1 MDRIQQYLVAS
12 LLTAC
17 SFTPGN
23 TSAQNQNSKP
33 DKVAHAEPLYF
44 DLVRD
49 LGARKGEKELN
60 IGSDFSSVS
69 GYNKNTLLAEY
80 EFAPVDRLGLEAEA
94 DLALYKGIGPQ
105 TEVPGNK
112 LECIRLSAQYSFLVS
127 SRHQATLAAGYT
139 QIIEFREFRSAEQQ
153 RFVSGMVY
161 NPFFVAAKRWGRNMH
176 TLLYCSPLILQE
188 TGSMPS
194 GIKWQLNASLHYTIP
209 KTKNFIGI
217 ECNQEIRQGKTT
229 FTLRPQVK
237 IQVSKHLAA
246 GLVAGLP
253 LGQKEERVSSFVRI
267 IYEL

>member
-1 MDRIQQYLVAS
+1 MDRIKQYLVAN
-12 LLTAC
+12 LIAAG
-17 SFTPGN
+17 SFIPGN

-33 DKVAHAEPLYF
+33 DKIAHAEPLYF

-69 GYNKNTLLAEY
+69 CYNKNTLLAEY
-80 EFAPVDRLGLEAEA
+80 EFAPLNRLGLEAEA
-94 DLALYKGIGPQ
+94 DLALYKGMGQ
-105 TEVPGNK
+105 AEVPGNK

-139 QIIEFREFRSAEQQ
+139 QIVEFREFRPSEQQ

-161 NPFFVAAKRWGRNMH
+161 NPFFVAAKRWGRNIH
-176 TLLYCSPLILQE
+176 TLVYCSPLILQE
-188 TGSMPS
+188 TGSRPS
-194 GIKWQLNASLHYTIP
+194 GIKWLLNASLHYTIP

-217 ECNQEIRQGKTT
+217 ECSQEIRQGKTAL
-229 FTLRPQVK
+229 TLRPQVK
-237 IQVSKHLAA
+237 IQVSKSLAA

-253 LGQKEERVSSFVRI
+253 IGQKEERVSSFVRI